1 MNQNQVKLIAID
13 MDGTLLNSQ
22 KEIPEENIKA
32 IQEAAAAGIKI
43 VLCTGRPRSGIL
55 PHFEKL
61 GLSEE
66 EYIIMNN
73 GCSTYETK
81 NWTLLQ
87 SESLS
92 RPEMEE
98 LLQACEDFPEVALTL
113 TGEKTYYVVGDEVPE
128 LVAYDAGTVFT
139 EAKARSLEEIFAEG
153 QVIFQAMYMADS
165 EPLDAFQNAVQDGLS
180 QSYST
185 VRSQDYIFEIMPQGA
200 TKASGLKHLAEKL
213 DINPDQIMA
222 LGDAANDLEM
232 LQFVGQSV
240 AMGNASDD
248 IKALCKYVTLTND
261 EAGVA
266 HAIRTWA
273 L

>member
-32 IQEAAAAGIKI
+32 IQDAAAAGIKI
-43 VLCTGRPRSGIL
+43 VLCTGRPRSGIV

-92 RPEMEE
+92 RSEMEA
-98 LLQACEDFPEVALTL
+98 LLQACEDFPGVALTF
-113 TGEKTYYVVGDEVPE
+113 TGEKTYYVVGNEVPE

-139 EAKARSLEEIFAEG
+139 EAKARSLEKIFEEG

-165 EPLDAFQNAVQDGLS
+165 ESLDAFQNAVQDRLN

-200 TKASGLKHLAEKL
+200 TKASGLKHLAEK
-213 DINPDQIMA
+213 
-222 LGDAANDLEM
+222 
-232 LQFVGQSV
+232 VGYQS
-240 AMGNASDD
+240 
-248 IKALCKYVTLTND
+248 
-261 EAGVA
+261 
-266 HAIRTWA
+266 RTDYGFGRCC
-273 L
+273 

>member
-32 IQEAAAAGIKI
+32 IQEAAEAGIKI

-98 LLQACEDFPEVALTL
+98 LLQACEGFPEVTLTL

-213 DINPDQIMA
+213 EIAPNQIMA

-248 IKALCKYVTLTND
+248 IKDLCKYVTLTND

>member
-22 KEIPEENIKA
+22 KEIPVENIKA

-81 NWTLLQ
+81 NWNLLQ
-87 SESLS
+87 YESLS
-92 RPEMEE
+92 RSEMEE
-98 LLQACEDFPEVALTL
+98 LLQACEGFPEVALTF

-128 LVAYDAGTVFT
+128 LVSKPCIWLILNLWTPSKTLCKIDLV
-139 EAKARSLEEIFAEG
+139 KAIA
-153 QVIFQAMYMADS
+153 
-165 EPLDAFQNAVQDGLS
+165 
-180 QSYST
+180 
-185 VRSQDYIFEIMPQGA
+185 
-200 TKASGLKHLAEKL
+200 
-213 DINPDQIMA
+213 
-222 LGDAANDLEM
+222 
-232 LQFVGQSV
+232 QFVAKTISLKSCHRGQLRPVDLS
-240 AMGNASDD
+240 
-248 IKALCKYVTLTND
+248 I
-261 EAGVA
+261 
-266 HAIRTWA
+266 
-273 L
+273 